1 MEHITLN
8 NISFSYGD
16 FEKKSLN
23 NINLKINKGEVV
35 LLCGASGCGK
45 STLLQIMNGVL
56 PEQKEGKLTGN
67 IYIDGQDA
75 SKLSTKERSKYM
87 GSVFQNPKTQF
98 FHLNTTD
105 ELYFSAANH
114 LVSLDEMK
122 IRLNNITQDFNIKS
136 LLDRNIFMLS
146 GGEKQKIACASV
158 AMNYPQLY
166 LLDEPS
172 SNLDQKSIEE
182 LKDIL
187 KVLKEQGAS
196 IVIAEHR
203 LYYALQICDKVCYM
217 QNGEIIQE
225 YSVSDFMKIDDCK
238 RRDMGLRSFHKL
250 PLPHITNKINN
261 DSIIIENLNVVYGNK
276 TAISVDNLELPKHQI
291 IAITGENG
299 VGKSSFVNAFTGL
312 LKTKNGLLNKEK
324 LNYKKQQKDS
334 FMVMQDVNSQLYCE
348 SVIDELI
355 HLTDESDEI
364 IDQAR
369 HVLEQL
375 NLLEYQDEHPMI
387 LSGGQKQRLAIATAL
402 FLEKKY
408 VIFDEPT
415 SGLDY
420 DNMIRVSNIL
430 QVLKNKV
437 ELILVITHDMELIQ
451 NCADFTVNF
460 TKSK

>member
-182 LKDIL
+182 LKEIL